1 MSKLKDLLK
10 LKTSLEE
17 ASLTVPADLS
27 AQISEEEEKEAKK
40 NNGCV
45 YILRNKYMPDIV
57 KIGYTDR
64 SLVDRCNE
72 LYTTGVPCEFEI
84 FAYAITPNF
93 KEFELAIHS
102 ALASCRVNYQR
113 EFFKISPQNAF
124 NTFLNHSAKYNVT
137 PILYSNDGISILED
151 YERLTKGRKKHASPQ
166 QSLHVNFSGTSNE
179 TGSNGQMP
187 KQKRLYDKTIYS
199 WDGITFYTKSRFVF
213 EIAARILRENPD
225 YTYQHLLDI
234 MPLHSATN
242 KTLIL
247 ASDLRDKSDDSK
259 KRYVKETLTT
269 CDGKT
274 FLVSTQW
281 GIPEIESKI
290 YPLLDKLG
298 YSYSKISSDEL
309 SREQNLFKGE

>member
-17 ASLTVPADLS
+17 ASLTVPADLLS
-27 AQISEEEEKEAKK
+27 QISEEEEKEAKK

-57 KIGYTDR
+57 
-64 SLVDRCNE
+64 N
-72 LYTTGVPCEFEI
+72 

-166 QSLHVNFSGTSNE
+166 QSLHANFSGTSNE

>member
-17 ASLTVPADLS
+17 ASLTVPADLLS
-27 AQISEEEEKEAKK
+27 QISEEEEKEAKK

-64 SLVDRCNE
+64 SLIDRCNE

-84 FAYAITPNF
+84 FAYAITPKF

-102 ALASCRVNYQR
+102 ALASCRVNCQR

-124 NTFLNHSAKYNVT
+124 NTFLNHSAQYNVT

-166 QSLHVNFSGTSNE
+166 QSLHANFSGTSNE

-274 FLVSTQW
+274 FQVSTQW
-281 GIPEIESKI
+281 GIPEFESKI

-298 YSYSKISSDEL
+298 YSYSKISSE
-309 SREQNLFKGE
+309 EQSCEQTLFKEK